1 MDTKMN
7 AQMPKSQASDDFF
20 GVNVT
25 FINRRCK
32 MKKFSL
38 PLIVSIFVIFVSVAY
53 AQTGTVI
60 VEISDINDPKGLMSI
75 GLYSNEKGFPDKGKE
90 YKGTDVKVTGQTVVY
105 TFKDVPF
112 GTYAIAIIHDTN
124 SNGKLDKN
132 FFRIPT
138 EGYAF
143 SNNVFGILGLPPS
156 FKDAS
161 FEFDGNKTVKIK
173 MGY

>member
-1 MDTKMN
+1 MDTKIN
-7 AQMPKSQASDDFF
+7 AQMPKSQALDDFS
-20 GVNVT
+20 GVNIT
-25 FINRRCK
+25 FKNRRCK
-32 MKKFSL
+32 MRKISL
-38 PLIVSIFVIFVSVAY
+38 PLIVSIFAFFVSMAY

-90 YKGTDVKVTGQTVVY
+90 YKGKDVKVTDKTLVY

-112 GTYAIAIIHDTN
+112 GTYAIAIFHDTN

-143 SNNVFGILGLPPS
+143 SNNVFGIFSSPPS

-161 FEFDGNKTVKIK
+161 FKLTGNETIKIK
-173 MGY
+173 MEY

>member
-1 MDTKMN
+1 
-7 AQMPKSQASDDFF
+7 
-20 GVNVT
+20 
-25 FINRRCK
+25 

-38 PLIVSIFVIFVSVAY
+38 PLIVSIFIFFVSMAY
-53 AQTGTVI
+53 GQAGTVN
-60 VEISDINDPKGLMSI
+60 VEISAVNDPKGLMSI
-75 GLYSNEKGFPDKGKE
+75 GLYSGKKGFPDKGKE
-90 YKGTDVKVTGQTVVY
+90 YKGKDVEVTGQTLVY

-132 FFRIPT
+132 FLGIPR

-143 SNNVFGILGLPPS
+143 SNNVFGILGLPPN

-161 FEFDGNKTVKIK
+161 FKLTGNETIKIK
-173 MGY
+173 MEY

>member
-1 MDTKMN
+1 MN
-7 AQMPKSQASDDFF
+7 AQMPKSQASDDFTS
-20 GVNVT
+20 VNVT
-25 FINRRCK
+25 FTNRRCK
-32 MKKFSL
+32 MKNFSL
-38 PLIVSIFVIFVSVAY
+38 PLIVSIFAFFVSMAY
-53 AQTGTVI
+53 AQTGTLN

-90 YKGTDVKVTGQTVVY
+90 YKGTDVKVIGQTVVY

-112 GTYAIAIIHDTN
+112 GTYAIAIFHDTN

-132 FFRIPT
+132 FLRIPK

-143 SNNVFGILGLPPS
+143 SNNVFGALGLPPS

-161 FEFDGNKTVKIK
+161 FKLAGNKTVKIK
-173 MGY
+173 IEY